1 MNRMIRGSI
10 AFLTLLLAL
19 LSAGPV
25 WADDAAGVLEQWTS
39 DPTSRERL
47 ERQFDLVRPGARP
60 GGAAVDTRFAPL
72 PGGTDTAAQLAQGYP
87 AAARAEAQA
96 VFARLLALYPQV
108 EQRHGIPRYD
118 LAGAVATFIAGAYTG
133 YSGVAVDD
141 QEFVAIVRQMRQ
153 AIGVKP
159 EFAAASARD
168 KQSAYEQLAILALL
182 TLSTHEA
189 LEKDPDVP
197 GAAQIRANM
206 KQASK
211 AYLESLLGIDADQVR
226 VSAQGVTTGAHGA
239 LQSAPAQA
247 GKAQPA
253 SAPVGASR
261 AADID
266 AVVLVQGYSMT
277 GVGGAILLKYSPAVL
292 YGDGSYSK
300 DARRA
305 LQGDARIDGRWHR
318 NGGGWA
324 LTDQKGKTTQVKASM
339 RALPAGRGSRLQ
351 GSYRSL
357 GGVGAPGQ
365 DVAVVSAWSAMQF
378 ARDGSVQMGQGA
390 GATTDT
396 VVTGAKG
403 SNAAR
408 YELDGHVITLIF
420 ADGRREQRLFYF
432 LPGKEGQQAIGVGAS
447 TLSMRR

>member
-1 MNRMIRGSI
+1 MIRGSI

-60 GGAAVDTRFAPL
+60 GGTAVDTRFAPL

-189 LEKDPDVP
+189 LEKDPRMSP
-197 GAAQIRANM
+197 
-206 KQASK
+206 
-211 AYLESLLGIDADQVR
+211 VR
-226 VSAQGVTTGAHGA
+226 RR
-239 LQSAPAQA
+239 SAP
-247 GKAQPA
+247 
-253 SAPVGASR
+253 
-261 AADID
+261 
-266 AVVLVQGYSMT
+266 T
-277 GVGGAILLKYSPAVL
+277 
-292 YGDGSYSK
+292 
-300 DARRA
+300 
-305 LQGDARIDGRWHR
+305 
-318 NGGGWA
+318 
-324 LTDQKGKTTQVKASM
+324 
-339 RALPAGRGSRLQ
+339 
-351 GSYRSL
+351 
-357 GGVGAPGQ
+357 
-365 DVAVVSAWSAMQF
+365 
-378 ARDGSVQMGQGA
+378 
-390 GATTDT
+390 
-396 VVTGAKG
+396 
-403 SNAAR
+403 
-408 YELDGHVITLIF
+408 
-420 ADGRREQRLFYF
+420 
-432 LPGKEGQQAIGVGAS
+432 
-447 TLSMRR
+447 